1 MKKVTLVTSMLIAGL
16 CSGMAYADEGLDK
29 AIKSEFRQAKNASR
43 DIYRHPAETLTFFGI
58 TPTQTVIELWPGN
71 GWYTEILAPYLAP
84 KGQYIA
90 ASFETNPSTD
100 TPGNRY
106 RANAGTKFDTWMTAN
121 KALFGN
127 AKMVVLDPPAKMNL
141 GADGS
146 ADLVLTFRNLHNWA
160 SSDQLENVF
169 AASYKVLKDGG
180 VFGVVEHR
188 ANKGMN
194 MSTGYMDQDEMI
206 ALAKKVGFTLAESS
220 EINANPKDTKDY
232 AKGVWTLPPSFALG
246 DTDKE
251 KYQAIGESDR
261 MTLKFIKK
269 SR

>member
-1 MKKVTLVTSMLIAGL
+1 MKKVTLIASLLIAGL
-16 CSGMAYADEGLDK
+16 SSSMANADEALNN
-29 AIKSEFRQAKNASR
+29 AINSDFRQAKNASR
-43 DIYRHPAETLTFFGI
+43 DVYRHPAETLTFFGI
-58 TPTQTVIELWPGN
+58 SPTQTVIELWPGN
-71 GWYTEILAPYLAP
+71 GWYSEILAPYLAP

-106 RANAGTKFDTWMTAN
+106 RANIGVKFDAWMTAN

-127 AKMVVLDPPAKMNL
+127 AKMVTFDPPHKMDL
-141 GADGS
+141 GAEAS

-160 SSDQLENVF
+160 SSDQLESVF
-169 AASYKVLKDGG
+169 SVSYKVLKEGG

-194 MSTGYMDQDEMI
+194 ISSGYVDQTEMI
-206 ALAKKVGFTLAESS
+206 ALAKKVGFSLVESS

-232 AKGVWTLPPSFALG
+232 VKGVWTLPPSLALG

-269 SR
+269 SS

>member
-1 MKKVTLVTSMLIAGL
+1 MKKVTLIASMLITGL
-16 CSGMAYADEGLDK
+16 CSGIVHADDGLDK

-58 TPTQTVIELWPGN
+58 SPNQTVVELWPGN
-71 GWYTEILAPYLAP
+71 GWYSEILGPYLA
-84 KGQYIA
+84 KEGQYIA
-90 ASFETNPSTD
+90 ASFETVPSND
-100 TPGNRY
+100 TSLSRY
-106 RANAGTKFDTWMTAN
+106 LAKAGTKFETWMTAN
-121 KALFGN
+121 KTKFGN
-127 AKMVVLDPPAKMNL
+127 AKIITFDPPLKMEL
-141 GADGS
+141 GADAS

-160 SSDQLENVF
+160 SVDQLENVF

-188 ANKGMN
+188 ANKGM
-194 MSTGYMDQDEMI
+194 SFSSGYMDQTEMI
-206 ALAKKVGFTLAESS
+206 ALAEKVGFTLDQSS

-232 AKGVWTLPPSFALG
+232 AKGVWTLPPSYALG
-246 DTDKE
+246 DTDKA

-269 SR
+269 AR

>member
-1 MKKVTLVTSMLIAGL
+1 MKKVTLIASMLITGL
-16 CSGMAYADEGLDK
+16 CSGIVHADDGLDK

-58 TPTQTVIELWPGN
+58 SPNQTVVELWPGN
-71 GWYTEILAPYLAP
+71 GWYSEILGPYLA
-84 KGQYIA
+84 KEGQYIA
-90 ASFETNPSTD
+90 ASFETQPATD
-100 TPGNRY
+100 TPGNKY
-106 RANAGTKFDTWMTAN
+106 RANAGSKFETWMTAN
-121 KALFGN
+121 KALFGK
-127 AKMVVLDPPAKMNL
+127 AKIVTFDPPHKMEL

-160 SSDQLENVF
+160 SADQLENVF

-188 ANKGMN
+188 ANKGM
-194 MSTGYMDQDEMI
+194 SFSSGYMDQTEMI
-206 ALAKKVGFTLAESS
+206 ALAEKVGFTLDQSS

-232 AKGVWTLPPSFALG
+232 AKGVWTLPPSYALG
-246 DTDKE
+246 DTDKA

-269 SR
+269 AR

>member
-1 MKKVTLVTSMLIAGL
+1 MKKVTLVASMLIAGL

-71 GWYTEILAPYLAP
+71 GWYTEILAPYLAS

-90 ASFETNPSTD
+90 ASFETTPSTD

-106 RANAGTKFDTWMTAN
+106 RANAGVKFDTWMTAN